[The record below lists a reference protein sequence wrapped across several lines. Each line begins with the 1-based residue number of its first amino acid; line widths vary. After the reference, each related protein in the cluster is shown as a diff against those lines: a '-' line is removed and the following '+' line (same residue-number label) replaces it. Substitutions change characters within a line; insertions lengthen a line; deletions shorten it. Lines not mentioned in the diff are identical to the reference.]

1 MLLGRCVY
9 VHAHTG
15 GCVCLC
21 MGRPEDNPGYCS
33 SGVTHLFLRQGLSWA
48 WSSLMILDL
57 LAWEPPGS
65 SLSRLPYHRGDK
77 HTPLTC
83 NFHMVSENQIQKF
96 LLARQAFTNWTV
108 YWVWTSPVVKYLES
122 FNIPRSI
129 VTSTERQVSPKSV
142 VLFNS
147 WFKKVEQKLVQERV
161 LCHPSPAH
169 STTLSQQPLGA
180 YTHGSNPFIWLECPQ
195 HTL

>member
-1 MLLGRCVY
+1 M
-9 VHAHTG
+9 
-15 GCVCLC
+15 CVCA
-21 MGRPEDNPGYCS
+21 CS
-33 SGVTHLFLRQGLSWA
+33 YRWMCVPVHGEARGQPWVLLLRCYPPFFEAGSLLSLELTDGL
-48 WSSLMILDL
+48 MVLDL
-57 LAWEPPGS
+57 LAREPPGS

-77 HTPLTC
+77 HTPLAC

-108 YWVWTSPVVKYLES
+108 YWVWTSPIVKYLES

-129 VTSTERQVSPKSV
+129 VTSTERQVSVKSV

-147 WFKKVEQKLVQERV
+147 WLNKVEQKLVHERV

-169 STTLSQQPLGA
+169 STTLSQQPSGA